1 MNETLL
7 GIDLGGTKIAVA
19 AVRDGIIIEK
29 KIVST
34 PKEGWASVCAQMI
47 ETGLEVIAAVRETT
61 GGEVSGI
68 GVGTPGPI
76 DFATGVVK
84 FAPNIPGFENAPI
97 VATLSKGFGRKIE
110 IENDANAAGLA
121 EHVYGAAQAASSSIF
136 ITVSSGVGGGIIIHD
151 RVWRG
156 AHGVAGE
163 VGHIVSLPGGPI
175 AGSGVS
181 GALEAFS
188 SGTAIAKDCTYA
200 YSRPVTTRE
209 AFELAQAGDARAVKI
224 IDQAARYLGSA
235 IADFQKVIDPE
246 VFVLGGGVSEVGDFF
261 LDKVRAVAEDGARGF
276 AIPVIYAAKLG
287 TDAGVIGAALAGR
300 A

>member
-34 PKEGWASVCAQMI
+34 PKEGWASVCQTMI
-47 ETGLEVIAAVRETT
+47 ETGLEVIAKV
-61 GGEVSGI
+61 GEVSGI

-121 EHVYGAAQAASSSIF
+121 EHVYGAAQDASSSIF

-261 LDKVRAVAEDGARGF
+261 LDKVRAIAEDGARGF
-276 AIPVIYAAKLG
+276 AIPVIRAARLG

>member
-19 AVRDGIIIEK
+19 AVRNGIIIEK

-34 PKEGWASVCAQMI
+34 PKEGWASVCQTMI
-47 ETGLEVIAAVRETT
+47 ETGLEVIAKV
-61 GGEVSGI
+61 GEVTGI

-121 EHVYGAAQAASSSIF
+121 EHVYGAAQDASSSIF

-261 LDKVRAVAEDGARGF
+261 LDKVRAIAEDGARGF
-276 AIPVIYAAKLG
+276 AIPVIRAARLG

>member
-19 AVRDGIIIEK
+19 AVRNGIIIEK

-34 PKEGWASVCAQMI
+34 PKEGWASVCQTMI
-47 ETGLEVIAAVRETT
+47 EAGLEVIAKV
-61 GGEVSGI
+61 GEVSGI

-97 VATLSKGFGRKIE
+97 VATLTKGFGRKIE

-121 EHVYGAAQAASSSIF
+121 EHIYGAAQDASSSIF

-188 SGTAIAKDCTYA
+188 SGTAIAKDATYA

-246 VFVLGGGVSEVGDFF
+246 VFVLGGGVSEVGNFF

-276 AIPVIYAAKLG
+276 AVPVIRAARLG

>member
-34 PKEGWASVCAQMI
+34 PKEGWASVCQTMI
-47 ETGLEVIAAVRETT
+47 ETGLDVIAKV
-61 GGEVSGI
+61 GEVSGI

-121 EHVYGAAQAASSSIF
+121 EHVYGAAQDASSSIF

-156 AHGVAGE
+156 AHGIAGE

-261 LDKVRAVAEDGARGF
+261 LDKVRAIAEVGARGF
-276 AIPVIYAAKLG
+276 AIPVIRAARLG

>member
-1 MNETLL
+1 VNETLL

-19 AVRDGIIIEK
+19 AVRDGSIIEK

-34 PKEGWASVCAQMI
+34 PKEGWASVCQQMI
-47 ETGLEVIAAVRETT
+47 STGLEVIAKV
-61 GGEVSGI
+61 GEVSGI

-97 VATLSKGFGRKIE
+97 VATLSKGFGRQIE

-121 EHVYGAAQAASSSIF
+121 EHVYGAAQDASSSIF

-276 AIPVIYAAKLG
+276 AVPIIRAAKLG

>member
-1 MNETLL
+1 VNETLL

-19 AVRDGIIIEK
+19 AVRNGIIIEK

-34 PKEGWASVCAQMI
+34 PKEGWASVCQTMI
-47 ETGLEVIAAVRETT
+47 ETGLEVIAKV
-61 GGEVSGI
+61 GEVTGI

-121 EHVYGAAQAASSSIF
+121 EHVYGAAQDASSSIF

-276 AIPVIYAAKLG
+276 AIPVIRAAKLG

-300 A
+300 T